1 MDKQKKIETNTERTN
16 RWLRERSTKAEE
28 RPKRGRLG
36 GTSRC
41 KKNESQYGNVQR
53 EEYKE

>member
-1 MDKQKKIETNTERTN
+1 MDQQKKIETNTERTN